1 MKNQK
6 KAIVLGLTASMLMPV
21 CFNGGTAEA
30 AAADTDVAAMQ
41 AEINDLTARLTDLEN
56 SLAAA
61 KEKQEAAK
69 SEKKAKKEAPTIK
82 WSGSTKSGYM
92 YDEDKTGKIK
102 AEANILARTVV
113 DKTYDVGIGLKFK
126 ATSSEPKDG
135 YSSEKNK
142 VKLTDS
148 YVGRSFGPVYVRAG
162 VQKVS
167 LGEGLWL
174 SKSSVNQFTAN
185 YKMTPRDALYLGY
198 GRDSQDY
205 LANDTNKD
213 FAPPARTRLLKFA
226 QYQHDF
232 SKDAYA
238 GLYVGA
244 QQPERYFGIYGS
256 TPIVGKF
263 GITAEYVRNT
273 NKDKPAQVYNIT
285 KNGPEKGSKIK
296 YGYDYFGA
304 HKDTQGYVISL
315 NYGKAKKKG
324 TWDIIGQYL
333 NVDQNLFMDDGYSSW
348 KDYIDAA
355 GFKGFGLIMDYA
367 TSDHSKLSL
376 LRYWAHT
383 NPDSANVDKDGNSLE
398 KSPHYS
404 TYLKFTTKF

>member
-1 MKNQK
+1 M
-6 KAIVLGLTASMLMPV
+6 
-21 CFNGGTAEA
+21 
-30 AAADTDVAAMQ
+30 
-41 AEINDLTARLTDLEN
+41 
-56 SLAAA
+56 
-61 KEKQEAAK
+61 
-69 SEKKAKKEAPTIK
+69 
-82 WSGSTKSGYM
+82 
-92 YDEDKTGKIK
+92 
-102 AEANILARTVV
+102 
-113 DKTYDVGIGLKFK
+113 
-126 ATSSEPKDG
+126 
-135 YSSEKNK
+135 
-142 VKLTDS
+142 
-148 YVGRSFGPVYVRAG
+148 
-162 VQKVS
+162 
-167 LGEGLWL
+167 
-174 SKSSVNQFTAN
+174 
-185 YKMTPRDALYLGY
+185 
-198 GRDSQDY
+198 
-205 LANDTNKD
+205 
-213 FAPPARTRLLKFA
+213 KFA

-273 NKDKPAQVYNIT
+273 NKDKPAQVYNMT
-285 KNGPEKGSKIK
+285 KNGPAKGSKIK

-355 GFKGFGLIMDYA
+355 GFKGFGLIVDYA
-367 TSDHSKLSL
+367 VSDHSKLSL

-383 NPDSANVDKDGNSLE
+383 NPDGANVNEDGDSLE

>member
-1 MKNQK
+1 
-6 KAIVLGLTASMLMPV
+6 
-21 CFNGGTAEA
+21 
-30 AAADTDVAAMQ
+30 MQ

-69 SEKKAKKEAPTIK
+69 SEKKAKKEAPTLK

-92 YDEDKTGKIK
+92 YDETKTGKIK
-102 AEANILARTVV
+102 AEAKILATTVV
-113 DKTYDVGIGLKFK
+113 DKTYDVGLGLKFK
-126 ATSSEPKDG
+126 STSSEPNDG
-135 YSSEKNK
+135 KYSSEKNK
-142 VKLTDS
+142 VKLDQA
-148 YVGRSFGPVYVRAG
+148 YVGRSFGPVYVKAG
-162 VQKVS
+162 AQSVS

-185 YKMTPRDALYLGY
+185 YKMTPRDTLYAGY

-205 LANDTNKD
+205 LANDTNKEYD
-213 FAPPARTRLLKFA
+213 PPARTRLLKFA

-238 GLYVGA
+238 GLYFGT

-256 TPIVGKF
+256 TPIVGKL
-263 GITAEYVRNT
+263 GISAEYVRNT
-273 NKDKPAQVYNIT
+273 NKDKPALTENEYGAD
-285 KNGPEKGSKIK
+285 NG
-296 YGYDYFGA
+296 YGYKYFGA
-304 HKDTQGYVISL
+304 NKNTQGYVISL

-367 TSDHSKLSL
+367 VSDHSKLSL

-383 NPDSANVDKDGNSLE
+383 NPDGDNLKGGTKAPLE

>member
-69 SEKKAKKEAPTIK
+69 SEKKAKKEAPTLK

-92 YDEDKTGKIK
+92 YNEEKTGKIK
-102 AEANILARTVV
+102 AEASILARTVV

-167 LGEGLWL
+167 IGEGLWL

-213 FAPPARTRLLKFA
+213 FNPPARTRLLKFA

-238 GLYVGA
+238 GLYVGT

-273 NKDKPAQVYNIT
+273 NKDKPASVQNKYDADI
-285 KNGPEKGSKIK
+285 G
-296 YGYDYFGA
+296 YGYEYFGA
-304 HKDTQGYVISL
+304 DKNTQGYVISL

-367 TSDHSKLSL
+367 VSDHSKLSL

-383 NPDSANVDKDGNSLE
+383 NPDGDNLKGGTGSSLE

>member
-6 KAIVLGLTASMLMPV
+6 KAIVLGITATMLMPV

-69 SEKKAKKEAPTIK
+69 SEKKAKKEASTIK

-92 YDEDKTGKIK
+92 YDEKKTGKIK
-102 AEANILARTVV
+102 AEAKILATTVV
-113 DKTYDVGIGLKFK
+113 DKTYDVGLGLKFK
-126 ATSSEPKDG
+126 STSSEPTDKD

-142 VKLTDS
+142 VKLEQA
-148 YVGRSFGPVYVRAG
+148 YVGRSFGPVYVKAG
-162 VQKVS
+162 VQSVS

-185 YKMTPRDALYLGY
+185 YKMTPRDTLYAGY

-205 LANDTNKD
+205 LVNDTNENE
-213 FAPPARTRLLKFA
+213 PQVRTRLLKFA

-232 SKDAYA
+232 SKDVYA
-238 GLYVGA
+238 GLYFGT

-256 TPIVGKF
+256 TPIVGKL
-263 GITAEYVRNT
+263 GISAEYVRNT
-273 NKDKPAQVYNIT
+273 NKDKPAQVYT
-285 KNGPEKGSKIK
+285 GSEKKGNLAKIK

-333 NVDQNLFMDDGYSSW
+333 NVDQNLFMDDKYTDW
-348 KDYIDAA
+348 DDYITAA

-383 NPDSANVDKDGNSLE
+383 NPDGDNLEGGTGAPLE
-398 KSPHYS
+398 KSSHYS

>member
-30 AAADTDVAAMQ
+30 AAADMDVAAMQ

-69 SEKKAKKEAPTIK
+69 SEKKAKKEAPTLK

-92 YDEDKTGKIK
+92 YDETKTGKIK
-102 AEANILARTVV
+102 AEAKILATTVV
-113 DKTYDVGIGLKFK
+113 DKTYDVGLGLKFK
-126 ATSSEPKDG
+126 STSSEPNDG
-135 YSSEKNK
+135 KYSSEKNK
-142 VKLTDS
+142 VKLDQA
-148 YVGRSFGPVYVRAG
+148 YVGRSFGPVYVKAG
-162 VQKVS
+162 AQSVS

-205 LANDTNKD
+205 LANDTNKRY
-213 FAPPARTRLLKFA
+213 APPTRTRLLKFA

-238 GLYVGA
+238 GLYVGT

-273 NKDKPAQVYNIT
+273 NKDKPASVQNKYDADI
-285 KNGPEKGSKIK
+285 G
-296 YGYDYFGA
+296 YGYEYFGA
-304 HKDTQGYVISL
+304 DKNTQGYVISL

>member
-30 AAADTDVAAMQ
+30 AAADMDVAAMQ

-69 SEKKAKKEAPTIK
+69 SEKKAKKEAPTLK

-92 YDEDKTGKIK
+92 YDETKTGKIK
-102 AEANILARTVV
+102 AEAKILATTVV
-113 DKTYDVGIGLKFK
+113 DKTYDVGLGLKFK
-126 ATSSEPKDG
+126 STSSEPNDG
-135 YSSEKNK
+135 KYSSEKNK
-142 VKLTDS
+142 VKLDQA
-148 YVGRSFGPVYVRAG
+148 YVGRSFGPVYVKAG
-162 VQKVS
+162 AQSVS

-205 LANDTNKD
+205 LANDTNKKY
-213 FAPPARTRLLKFA
+213 APPTRTRLLKFA

-238 GLYVGA
+238 GLYVGT

-273 NKDKPAQVYNIT
+273 NKDKPASVQNEDKANI
-285 KNGPEKGSKIK
+285 G
-296 YGYDYFGA
+296 YGYKYFGA
-304 HKDTQGYVISL
+304 DKNTQGYVISL

>member
-69 SEKKAKKEAPTIK
+69 SEKKAKKEAPTLK

-92 YDEDKTGKIK
+92 YDETKTGKIK
-102 AEANILARTVV
+102 AEVKILATTVV
-113 DKTYDVGIGLKFK
+113 DKTYDVGLGLKFK
-126 ATSSEPKDG
+126 STSSEPNDG
-135 YSSEKNK
+135 KYSSEKNK
-142 VKLTDS
+142 VKLDQA
-148 YVGRSFGPVYVRAG
+148 YVGRSFGPVYVKAG
-162 VQKVS
+162 AQSVS

-185 YKMTPRDALYLGY
+185 YKMTPRDTLYAGY

-205 LANDTNKD
+205 LGNDTNKEYD
-213 FAPPARTRLLKFA
+213 PPARTRLLKFA

-238 GLYVGA
+238 GLYFGT

-256 TPIVGKF
+256 TPIVGKL
-263 GITAEYVRNT
+263 GISAEYVRNT
-273 NKDKPAQVYNIT
+273 NKDKPALT
-285 KNGPEKGSKIK
+285 KINGYDADNG
-296 YGYDYFGA
+296 YGYKYFGA
-304 HKDTQGYVISL
+304 NKNTQGYVISL

-383 NPDSANVDKDGNSLE
+383 NPDGDNLKGGTGSSLE

>member
-30 AAADTDVAAMQ
+30 AAADMDVAAMQ

-56 SLAAA
+56 SLATA

-92 YDEDKTGKIK
+92 YNEEKTGKIK
-102 AEANILARTVV
+102 AEASILARTVV

-167 LGEGLWL
+167 IGEGLWL

-205 LANDTNKD
+205 LANDTNKRY
-213 FAPPARTRLLKFA
+213 APPTRTRLLKFA

-238 GLYVGA
+238 GLYVGT

-273 NKDKPAQVYNIT
+273 NKDKPASVQN
-285 KNGPEKGSKIK
+285 K
-296 YGYDYFGA
+296 YGEDIGYGYEYFGA
-304 HKDTQGYVISL
+304 DKNTQGYVISL

-367 TSDHSKLSL
+367 VSDHSKLSL

>member
-21 CFNGGTAEA
+21 CFNSGTAEA

-69 SEKKAKKEAPTIK
+69 SEKKAKKEAPTLK

-92 YDEDKTGKIK
+92 YDEKKTGKIK
-102 AEANILARTVV
+102 AEAKILATTVV
-113 DKTYDVGIGLKFK
+113 DKTYDVGLGLKFK
-126 ATSSEPKDG
+126 STSSEPSEDK

-142 VKLTDS
+142 VKLEQA
-148 YVGRSFGPVYVRAG
+148 YVGRSFGPVYVKAG
-162 VQKVS
+162 VQTVS

-185 YKMTPRDALYLGY
+185 YKMTPRDTLYAGY

-205 LANDTNKD
+205 LVNDTND
-213 FAPPARTRLLKFA
+213 GNPPARTRLLKFA

-238 GLYVGA
+238 GLYFGT
-244 QQPERYFGIYGS
+244 QQPERYFGVYGS
-256 TPIVGKF
+256 TPVVGKF
-263 GITAEYVRNT
+263 GVSAEYVRNT
-273 NKDKPAQVYNIT
+273 NKTKPGLDDKLD
-285 KNGPEKGSKIK
+285 NG
-296 YGYDYFGA
+296 YGYKYFGA
-304 HKDTQGYVISL
+304 NKNTQGYVISL

-333 NVDQNLFMDDGYSSW
+333 NIDQNLFMDDKYTDW
-348 KDYIDAA
+348 DDYITAA

-383 NPDSANVDKDGNSLE
+383 NPDGDNLKGGTKAPLE
-398 KSPHYS
+398 KSSHYS

>member
-30 AAADTDVAAMQ
+30 AAADRDVAAMQ

-69 SEKKAKKEAPTIK
+69 SEKKAKKEAPTLK

-92 YDEDKTGKIK
+92 YDETKTGKIK
-102 AEANILARTVV
+102 AEVKILATTVV
-113 DKTYDVGIGLKFK
+113 DKTYDVGLGLKFK
-126 ATSSEPKDG
+126 STSSEPNDG
-135 YSSEKNK
+135 KYSSEKNK
-142 VKLTDS
+142 VKLDQA
-148 YVGRSFGPVYVRAG
+148 YVGRSFGPVYVKAG
-162 VQKVS
+162 AQSVS

-205 LANDTNKD
+205 LANDTNKRY
-213 FAPPARTRLLKFA
+213 APQTRTRLLKFA

-238 GLYVGA
+238 GLYVGT

-273 NKDKPAQVYNIT
+273 NKDKPASVQNKYDADI
-285 KNGPEKGSKIK
+285 G
-296 YGYDYFGA
+296 YGYEYFGA
-304 HKDTQGYVISL
+304 NKNTQGYVISL

-383 NPDSANVDKDGNSLE
+383 NPDGDNLKGGTKAPLE

>member
-6 KAIVLGLTASMLMPV
+6 KAIVLGITAAMLMPV

-92 YDEDKTGKIK
+92 YDEKKTGKIK
-102 AEANILARTVV
+102 AEAKILATTVV
-113 DKTYDVGIGLKFK
+113 DKTYDVGLGLKFK
-126 ATSSEPKDG
+126 STSSEPNGNK

-142 VKLTDS
+142 IKLEQA
-148 YVGRSFGPVYVRAG
+148 YVGRSFGPVYVKAG
-162 VQKVS
+162 VQTVS

-185 YKMTPRDALYLGY
+185 YKMTPRDTLYAGY

-205 LANDTNKD
+205 LVNDTND
-213 FAPPARTRLLKFA
+213 ANPPARTRLLKFA

-238 GLYVGA
+238 GLYVGT

-273 NKDKPAQVYNIT
+273 NKDKPALAKSADGAEI
-285 KNGPEKGSKIK
+285 S
-296 YGYDYFGA
+296 YGYKYFGA

-315 NYGKAKKKG
+315 NYGNAKKKG
-324 TWDIIGQYL
+324 TWDIVGQYL
-333 NVDQNLFMDDGYSSW
+333 NVDQNLFMDDGYTGW
-348 KDYIDAA
+348 NDYINAD

-383 NPDSANVDKDGNSLE
+383 NPDGDNRKGGSGDSLE

>member
-1 MKNQK
+1 M
-6 KAIVLGLTASMLMPV
+6 
-21 CFNGGTAEA
+21 
-30 AAADTDVAAMQ
+30 DVAAMQ

-69 SEKKAKKEAPTIK
+69 SEKKAKKEAPTLK

-92 YDEDKTGKIK
+92 YDETKTGKIK
-102 AEANILARTVV
+102 AEAKILATTVV
-113 DKTYDVGIGLKFK
+113 DKTYDVGLGLKFK
-126 ATSSEPKDG
+126 STSSEPNDG
-135 YSSEKNK
+135 KYSSEKNK
-142 VKLTDS
+142 VKLDQA
-148 YVGRSFGPVYVRAG
+148 YVGRSFGPVYVKAG
-162 VQKVS
+162 AQSVS

-205 LANDTNKD
+205 LANDTNKKY
-213 FAPPARTRLLKFA
+213 APPTRTRLLKFA

-238 GLYVGA
+238 GLYVGT

-273 NKDKPAQVYNIT
+273 NKDKPASVQNKDKADI
-285 KNGPEKGSKIK
+285 G
-296 YGYDYFGA
+296 YGYEYFGA
-304 HKDTQGYVISL
+304 DKNTQGYVISL

-383 NPDSANVDKDGNSLE
+383 NPDGDNLKGGTGSSLE

>member
-6 KAIVLGLTASMLMPV
+6 KALVLGITAALLIPTYI
-21 CFNGGTAEA
+21 GGTAEA
-30 AAADTDVAAMQ
+30 ASTEPDVAAMQ

-69 SEKKAKKEAPTIK
+69 SAKKAKKESPEIK
-82 WSGSTKSGYM
+82 WSGSIKTGYM
-92 YDEDKTGKIK
+92 YDETKTGKVK
-102 AEANILARTVV
+102 GEAKILATTTV
-113 DKTYDVGIGLKFK
+113 DKTYDIGVGIKMK
-126 ATSSEPKDG
+126 STSSEPNNGK

-142 VKLTDS
+142 IKLEQA

-162 VQKVS
+162 VQNVS

-174 SKSSVNQFTAN
+174 SKASVNQFTAN
-185 YKMTPRDALYLGY
+185 YKITPHDSLFAGY

-205 LANDTNKD
+205 LVNDTNDAK
-213 FAPPARTRLLKFA
+213 PPTRTRLLKFA

-238 GLYVGA
+238 GLYFGT

-256 TPIVGKF
+256 TPIVGKLGF
-263 GITAEYVRNT
+263 SAEYVHNN
-273 NKDKPAQVYNIT
+273 NKHKPSSDASIDKKHTSGDA
-285 KNGPEKGSKIK
+285 G
-296 YGYDYFGA
+296 YGYDYTGA
-304 HKDTQGYVISL
+304 NKSTDGYVLSL
-315 NYGKAKKKG
+315 NYGKAKKQG
-324 TWDIIGQYL
+324 TWGITAQYL
-333 NVDQNLFMDDGYSSW
+333 NVDQNLFMDDSYTDW
-348 KDYIDAA
+348 DDYITAD
-355 GFKGFGLIMDYA
+355 GFKGYGLILDYA

-383 NPDSANVDKDGNSLE
+383 NPDSANVDSDGNYLE

-404 TYLKFTTKF
+404 TYLKFVTKF

>member
-6 KAIVLGLTASMLMPV
+6 KAIVLGITATMLMPV

-69 SEKKAKKEAPTIK
+69 SEKKAKKEAPTLK

-92 YDEDKTGKIK
+92 YDEKKTGKIK
-102 AEANILARTVV
+102 AEAKILATTVV
-113 DKTYDVGIGLKFK
+113 DKTYDVGLGLKFK
-126 ATSSEPKDG
+126 STSSEPNNGK

-142 VKLTDS
+142 VKLEQA
-148 YVGRSFGPVYVRAG
+148 YVGRSFGPVYVKAG
-162 VQKVS
+162 VQTVS

-185 YKMTPRDALYLGY
+185 YKMTPRDTLYAGY

-205 LANDTNKD
+205 LVNDTND
-213 FAPPARTRLLKFA
+213 DNPPARTRLLKFA

-238 GLYVGA
+238 GLYFGT
-244 QQPERYFGIYGS
+244 QQPERYLGVYGS

-263 GITAEYVRNT
+263 GISAEYVRNT
-273 NKDKPAQVYNIT
+273 NKEKPGFSDVG
-285 KNGPEKGSKIK
+285 NG
-296 YGYDYFGA
+296 YGYKYFGA
-304 HKDTQGYVISL
+304 NKNTQGYVISL

-333 NVDQNLFMDDGYSSW
+333 NIDQNLFMDDSYTDW
-348 KDYIDAA
+348 DDYITAD

-367 TSDHSKLSL
+367 TSDHTKLSL

-383 NPDSANVDKDGNSLE
+383 NPDGDNLKGGTGSSLE

>member
-69 SEKKAKKEAPTIK
+69 SEKKAKKEAPTLK

-92 YDEDKTGKIK
+92 YDEKKTGKIK
-102 AEANILARTVV
+102 AEAKILATTVV
-113 DKTYDVGIGLKFK
+113 DKTYDVGLGLKFK
-126 ATSSEPKDG
+126 STSSEPNGKK

-142 VKLTDS
+142 IKLEQA
-148 YVGRSFGPVYVRAG
+148 YVGRSFGPVYVKAG
-162 VQKVS
+162 VQTVS

-185 YKMTPRDALYLGY
+185 YKMTPRDTLYAGY

-205 LANDTNKD
+205 LVNDTND
-213 FAPPARTRLLKFA
+213 ANPPARTRLLKFA

-238 GLYVGA
+238 GLYFGT
-244 QQPERYFGIYGS
+244 QQPERYLGVYGS

-263 GITAEYVRNT
+263 GISAEYVRNT
-273 NKDKPAQVYNIT
+273 NKEKPGSSD
-285 KNGPEKGSKIK
+285 NG
-296 YGYDYFGA
+296 YGYEYFGA
-304 HKDTQGYVISL
+304 NKNTQGYVISL

-333 NVDQNLFMDDGYSSW
+333 NIDQNLFMDDKYTDW
-348 KDYIDAA
+348 DDYITAD

-383 NPDSANVDKDGNSLE
+383 NPDSANVDTEGNSLE

>member
-30 AAADTDVAAMQ
+30 AAADMDVVAMQ

-61 KEKQEAAK
+61 KEKQESAK
-69 SEKKAKKEAPTIK
+69 SEKKAKKEAPTLK

-92 YDEDKTGKIK
+92 YDEKKTGKIK
-102 AEANILARTVV
+102 AEAKILARTVV
-113 DKTYDVGIGLKFK
+113 DKTYDVGLGLKFK
-126 ATSSEPKDG
+126 STSSEPNNGK

-142 VKLTDS
+142 VKLEQA
-148 YVGRSFGPVYVRAG
+148 YVGRSFGPVYVKAG
-162 VQKVS
+162 VQTVS

-185 YKMTPRDALYLGY
+185 YKMTPRDTLYAGY

-205 LANDTNKD
+205 LVNDTND
-213 FAPPARTRLLKFA
+213 ANPPARTRLLKFA

-238 GLYVGA
+238 GLYFGT
-244 QQPERYFGIYGS
+244 QQPERYLGVYGS
-256 TPIVGKF
+256 TPIVGKL
-263 GITAEYVRNT
+263 GISAEYVRNT
-273 NKDKPAQVYNIT
+273 NKEKPGFGDVD
-285 KNGPEKGSKIK
+285 NG
-296 YGYDYFGA
+296 YGYKYFGA
-304 HKDTQGYVISL
+304 NKNTQGYVISL

-333 NVDQNLFMDDGYSSW
+333 NIDQNLFMSEDYTGW
-348 KDYIDAA
+348 NDYISAD

-367 TSDHSKLSL
+367 TSDHTKLSL

-383 NPDSANVDKDGNSLE
+383 NPDGDNLKGGTGSSLE

>member
-21 CFNGGTAEA
+21 CFNSGTAEA

-56 SLAAA
+56 SLATA

-92 YDEDKTGKIK
+92 YNEEKTGKIK
-102 AEANILARTVV
+102 AEASILARTVV

-167 LGEGLWL
+167 IGEGLWL

-205 LANDTNKD
+205 LANDTNKRY
-213 FAPPARTRLLKFA
+213 APPTRTRLLKFA

-238 GLYVGA
+238 GLYVGT

-273 NKDKPAQVYNIT
+273 NKDKPALV
-285 KNGPEKGSKIK
+285 KDEFDADNG
-296 YGYDYFGA
+296 YGYKYFGA
-304 HKDTQGYVISL
+304 DKNTQGYVISL

-383 NPDSANVDKDGNSLE
+383 NPDGDNLKGGTKAPLE

>member
-6 KAIVLGLTASMLMPV
+6 KAIVLGITATMLMPV

-92 YDEDKTGKIK
+92 YDETKTGKIK
-102 AEANILARTVV
+102 AEAKILATTVV

-126 ATSSEPKDG
+126 STSSEPNDG
-135 YSSEKNK
+135 KYSSEKNK
-142 VKLTDS
+142 VKLEQA
-148 YVGRSFGPVYVRAG
+148 YVGRSFGPVYVKAG
-162 VQKVS
+162 AQTVT

-205 LANDTNKD
+205 LVNDTNKEYD
-213 FAPPARTRLLKFA
+213 PPARTRLLKFA

-238 GLYVGA
+238 GLYVGT
-244 QQPERYFGIYGS
+244 QQPERYFGVYGS

-273 NKDKPAQVYNIT
+273 NKDKPALV
-285 KNGPEKGSKIK
+285 KNEYGADNG
-296 YGYDYFGA
+296 YGYKYFGA
-304 HKDTQGYVISL
+304 DKNTQGYVISL

-333 NVDQNLFMDDGYSSW
+333 NVDQNLFMDDGYTDW
-348 KDYIDAA
+348 DDYITAD

-383 NPDSANVDKDGNSLE
+383 NPDGDNLKGGTGAPLE

>member
-6 KAIVLGLTASMLMPV
+6 KAIVLGITAAMLMPV

-92 YDEDKTGKIK
+92 YDEKKTGKIK
-102 AEANILARTVV
+102 AEAKILATTVV
-113 DKTYDVGIGLKFK
+113 DKTYDVGLGLKFK
-126 ATSSEPKDG
+126 STSSEPNGNK

-142 VKLTDS
+142 IKLEQA
-148 YVGRSFGPVYVRAG
+148 YVGRSFGPVYVKAG
-162 VQKVS
+162 AQTVT

-185 YKMTPRDALYLGY
+185 YKMTPRDTLYAGY

-205 LANDTNKD
+205 LVNDTND
-213 FAPPARTRLLKFA
+213 ANPPARTRLLKFA

-238 GLYVGA
+238 GLYVGT

-273 NKDKPAQVYNIT
+273 NKDKPALAKSADGAEI
-285 KNGPEKGSKIK
+285 S
-296 YGYDYFGA
+296 YGYKYLGA

-315 NYGKAKKKG
+315 NYGNAKKKG
-324 TWDIIGQYL
+324 TWDIVGQYL
-333 NVDQNLFMDDGYSSW
+333 NVDQNLFMDDGYTGW
-348 KDYIDAA
+348 NDYINAD

-383 NPDSANVDKDGNSLE
+383 NPDGDNLKGGSGDSLE

>member
-30 AAADTDVAAMQ
+30 AAADMDVAAMQ

-56 SLAAA
+56 NLAAA

-69 SEKKAKKEAPTIK
+69 SEKKAKKEAPTLK

-92 YDEDKTGKIK
+92 YDEKKTGKIK
-102 AEANILARTVV
+102 AEAKILATTVV
-113 DKTYDVGIGLKFK
+113 DKTYDVGLGLKFK
-126 ATSSEPKDG
+126 STSSEPNGKK

-142 VKLTDS
+142 IKLEQA
-148 YVGRSFGPVYVRAG
+148 YVGRSFGPVYVKAG
-162 VQKVS
+162 VQTVS

-185 YKMTPRDALYLGY
+185 YKMTPRDTLYAGY

-205 LANDTNKD
+205 LVNDTND
-213 FAPPARTRLLKFA
+213 ANPPARTRLLKFA

-238 GLYVGA
+238 GLYFGT
-244 QQPERYFGIYGS
+244 QQPERYLGVYGS

-263 GITAEYVRNT
+263 GISAEYVRNT
-273 NKDKPAQVYNIT
+273 NKEKPGSSD
-285 KNGPEKGSKIK
+285 NG
-296 YGYDYFGA
+296 YGYKYFGA
-304 HKDTQGYVISL
+304 NKNTQGYVISL

-333 NVDQNLFMDDGYSSW
+333 NIDQNLFMDDKYTDW
-348 KDYIDAA
+348 DDYITAD

-367 TSDHSKLSL
+367 TSDHTKLSL
-376 LRYWAHT
+376 LRYWGHT
-383 NPDSANVDKDGNSLE
+383 NPDGDNLKDGTGSSLE

>member
-30 AAADTDVAAMQ
+30 AAADMDVAAMQ

-69 SEKKAKKEAPTIK
+69 
-82 WSGSTKSGYM
+82 
-92 YDEDKTGKIK
+92 
-102 AEANILARTVV
+102 
-113 DKTYDVGIGLKFK
+113 
-126 ATSSEPKDG
+126 TSSEPNDG
-135 YSSEKNK
+135 KYSSEKNK
-142 VKLTDS
+142 VKLEQA
-148 YVGRSFGPVYVRAG
+148 YVGRSFGPVYVKAG
-162 VQKVS
+162 AQSVS

-185 YKMTPRDALYLGY
+185 YKMTPRDTLYAGY

-205 LANDTNKD
+205 LVNDTNKD
-213 FAPPARTRLLKFA
+213 YNPPARTRLLKFA

-238 GLYVGA
+238 GLYFGT

-256 TPIVGKF
+256 TPIVGKL
-263 GITAEYVRNT
+263 GIRAEYIRNT
-273 NKDKPAQVYNIT
+273 NKDKPFQVEN
-285 KNGPEKGSKIK
+285 KKGTAIG
-296 YGYDYFGA
+296 YGYDYTGA
-304 HKDTQGYVISL
+304 SKNTSGYVIGL

-324 TWDIIGQYL
+324 TFGITAEYL
-333 NVDQNLFMDDGYSSW
+333 NVDQNLFMDDGYTDW
-348 KDYIDAA
+348 DDYITAD

-367 TSDHSKLSL
+367 TSDHTKLSL

>member
-30 AAADTDVAAMQ
+30 AAADMDVAAMQ

-69 SEKKAKKEAPTIK
+69 SEKKAKKEAPTLK

-92 YDEDKTGKIK
+92 YDEKKTGKIK
-102 AEANILARTVV
+102 AEAKILATTVV
-113 DKTYDVGIGLKFK
+113 DKTYDVGLGLKFK
-126 ATSSEPKDG
+126 STSSEPNNGK

-142 VKLTDS
+142 VKLEQA
-148 YVGRSFGPVYVRAG
+148 YVGRSFGPVYVKAG
-162 VQKVS
+162 VQTVS

-174 SKSSVNQFTAN
+174 AKSSVNQFTAN
-185 YKMTPRDALYLGY
+185 YKMTPRDTLYAGY

-205 LANDTNKD
+205 LVNDTND
-213 FAPPARTRLLKFA
+213 DNPPARTRLLKFA

-238 GLYVGA
+238 GLYFGT
-244 QQPERYFGIYGS
+244 QQPERYLGVYGS

-263 GITAEYVRNT
+263 GISAEYVRNT
-273 NKDKPAQVYNIT
+273 NKEKPGFSDVD
-285 KNGPEKGSKIK
+285 NG
-296 YGYDYFGA
+296 YGYKYFGA
-304 HKDTQGYVISL
+304 NKNTQGYVISL

-333 NVDQNLFMDDGYSSW
+333 NIDQNLFMDDSYTDW
-348 KDYIDAA
+348 DDYITAD

-367 TSDHSKLSL
+367 TSDHTKLSL

-383 NPDSANVDKDGNSLE
+383 NPDGDNLKDGTGSSLE

>member
-56 SLAAA
+56 NLAAA

-69 SEKKAKKEAPTIK
+69 SEKKAKKEAPTLK

-92 YDEDKTGKIK
+92 YDEKKTGKIK
-102 AEANILARTVV
+102 AEAKILATTVV
-113 DKTYDVGIGLKFK
+113 DKTYDVGLGLKFK
-126 ATSSEPKDG
+126 STSSEPNGKK

-142 VKLTDS
+142 IKLEQA
-148 YVGRSFGPVYVRAG
+148 YVGRSFGPVYVKAG
-162 VQKVS
+162 VQTVS

-185 YKMTPRDALYLGY
+185 YKMTPRDTLYAGY

-205 LANDTNKD
+205 LVNDTND
-213 FAPPARTRLLKFA
+213 ANPPARTRLLKFA

-238 GLYVGA
+238 GLYFGT
-244 QQPERYFGIYGS
+244 QQPERYLGVYGS

-263 GITAEYVRNT
+263 GISAEYVRNT
-273 NKDKPAQVYNIT
+273 NKEKPGSSD
-285 KNGPEKGSKIK
+285 NG
-296 YGYDYFGA
+296 YGYKYFGA
-304 HKDTQGYVISL
+304 NKNTQGYVISL

-333 NVDQNLFMDDGYSSW
+333 NIDQNLFMDDKYTDW
-348 KDYIDAA
+348 DDYITAD

-367 TSDHSKLSL
+367 TSDHTKLSL
-376 LRYWAHT
+376 LRYWGHT
-383 NPDSANVDKDGNSLE
+383 NPDGDNLKDGTGSSLE

>member
-1 MKNQK
+1 M
-6 KAIVLGLTASMLMPV
+6 
-21 CFNGGTAEA
+21 
-30 AAADTDVAAMQ
+30 DVAAMQ

-69 SEKKAKKEAPTIK
+69 SEKKAKKEAPTLK

-92 YDEDKTGKIK
+92 YDETKTGKIK
-102 AEANILARTVV
+102 AEAKILATTVV
-113 DKTYDVGIGLKFK
+113 DKTYDVGLGLKFK
-126 ATSSEPKDG
+126 STSSEPNDG
-135 YSSEKNK
+135 KYSSEKNK
-142 VKLTDS
+142 VKLDQA
-148 YVGRSFGPVYVRAG
+148 YVGRSFGPVYVKAG
-162 VQKVS
+162 AQSVS

-205 LANDTNKD
+205 LANDTNKKY
-213 FAPPARTRLLKFA
+213 APPTRTRLLKFA

-238 GLYVGA
+238 GLYVGT

-273 NKDKPAQVYNIT
+273 NKDKPASVQNKDKADI
-285 KNGPEKGSKIK
+285 G
-296 YGYDYFGA
+296 YGYEYFGA
-304 HKDTQGYVISL
+304 DKNTQGYVISL

>member
-30 AAADTDVAAMQ
+30 AAADMDVAAMQ

-56 SLAAA
+56 SLATA

-92 YDEDKTGKIK
+92 YDEKKNGKIK
-102 AEANILARTVV
+102 AQAKILATTVV
-113 DKTYDVGIGLKFK
+113 DKTYDVGLGLKFK
-126 ATSSEPKDG
+126 STSSEPNNGK

-142 VKLTDS
+142 VKLEQA
-148 YVGRSFGPVYVRAG
+148 YVGRSFGPVYVKAG
-162 VQKVS
+162 AQTVS

-185 YKMTPRDALYLGY
+185 YKMTPRDTLYVGY

-205 LANDTNKD
+205 LANDTNDD
-213 FAPPARTRLLKFA
+213 FEPPARTRLLKFA

-238 GLYVGA
+238 GLYVGT

-263 GITAEYVRNT
+263 GITAEYIRNT

-285 KNGPEKGSKIK
+285 KNNLKGSKIK
-296 YGYDYFGA
+296 YGYDYSGA

-333 NVDQNLFMDDGYSSW
+333 NVDQNLFMDNGYSGW
-348 KDYIDAA
+348 NDYITAN

-367 TSDHSKLSL
+367 TSDHTKLSL

-383 NPDSANVDKDGNSLE
+383 NPDSANVDTKGNSLE

>member
-21 CFNGGTAEA
+21 CFNSGTAEA

-92 YDEDKTGKIK
+92 YDEKKTGKIK
-102 AEANILARTVV
+102 AEAKLLARTVV
-113 DKTYDVGIGLKFK
+113 DKTYDVGLGLKFK
-126 ATSSEPKDG
+126 STSSEPNGKKC
-135 YSSEKNK
+135 SSEKNK
-142 VKLTDS
+142 IKLEQA
-148 YVGRSFGPVYVRAG
+148 YVGRSFGPVYVKAG
-162 VQKVS
+162 VQTVS

-185 YKMTPRDALYLGY
+185 YKMTPRDTLYVGY

-205 LANDTNKD
+205 LVNDTNDDK
-213 FAPPARTRLLKFA
+213 PPARTRLLKFA

-238 GLYVGA
+238 GLYFGT
-244 QQPERYFGIYGS
+244 QQPERYLGVYGS
-256 TPIVGKF
+256 TPIVGKL
-263 GITAEYVRNT
+263 GISAEYVRNT
-273 NKDKPAQVYNIT
+273 NKDKPELIENKDA
-285 KNGPEKGSKIK
+285 GSG
-296 YGYDYFGA
+296 YGYKYFGA
-304 HKDTQGYVISL
+304 NKNTQGYVISL

-333 NVDQNLFMDDGYSSW
+333 NIDQNLFMDDKYTDW
-348 KDYIDAA
+348 DDYITAD

-383 NPDSANVDKDGNSLE
+383 NPDGDNLEGGTKAPLE
-398 KSPHYS
+398 KSSHYS

>member
-1 MKNQK
+1 M
-6 KAIVLGLTASMLMPV
+6 
-21 CFNGGTAEA
+21 
-30 AAADTDVAAMQ
+30 DVAAMQ

-69 SEKKAKKEAPTIK
+69 SEKKAKKEAPTLK

-92 YDEDKTGKIK
+92 YDETKTGKIK
-102 AEANILARTVV
+102 AEAKILATTVV
-113 DKTYDVGIGLKFK
+113 DKTYDVGLGLKFK
-126 ATSSEPKDG
+126 STSSEPNDG
-135 YSSEKNK
+135 KYSSEKNK
-142 VKLTDS
+142 VKLDQA
-148 YVGRSFGPVYVRAG
+148 YVGRSFGPVYVKAG
-162 VQKVS
+162 AQSVS

-185 YKMTPRDALYLGY
+185 YKMTPRDTLYAGY

-205 LANDTNKD
+205 LGNDTNKEYD
-213 FAPPARTRLLKFA
+213 PPARTRLLKFA

-238 GLYVGA
+238 GLYFGT

-256 TPIVGKF
+256 TPIVGKL
-263 GITAEYVRNT
+263 GISAEYVRNT
-273 NKDKPAQVYNIT
+273 NKDKPALT
-285 KNGPEKGSKIK
+285 KINEYDADNG
-296 YGYDYFGA
+296 YGYKYFGA
-304 HKDTQGYVISL
+304 NKNTQGYVISL

-355 GFKGFGLIMDYA
+355 GFKWFGLIMDYA
-367 TSDHSKLSL
+367 VSDHSKLSL

-383 NPDSANVDKDGNSLE
+383 NPDGDNLKGGTGSSLE

>member
-6 KAIVLGLTASMLMPV
+6 KAIVLGITAAMLMPV

-92 YDEDKTGKIK
+92 YDEKKTGKIK
-102 AEANILARTVV
+102 AQAKILATTVV
-113 DKTYDVGIGLKFK
+113 DKTYDVGLGLKFK
-126 ATSSEPKDG
+126 STSSEPNGKK

-142 VKLTDS
+142 VKLEQA
-148 YVGRSFGPVYVRAG
+148 YVGRSFGPVYVKAG
-162 VQKVS
+162 VQTVS

-205 LANDTNKD
+205 LVNDTND
-213 FAPPARTRLLKFA
+213 DNPPARTRLLKFA

-238 GLYVGA
+238 GLYFGT
-244 QQPERYFGIYGS
+244 QQPERYFGVYGS
-256 TPIVGKF
+256 TPVVGKF
-263 GITAEYVRNT
+263 GVSAEYVRNT
-273 NKDKPAQVYNIT
+273 NKDKPALAKSADGAEI
-285 KNGPEKGSKIK
+285 S
-296 YGYDYFGA
+296 YGYKYLGA

-333 NVDQNLFMDDGYSSW
+333 NVDQNLFMDDGYTGW
-348 KDYIDAA
+348 NDYINAD

-383 NPDSANVDKDGNSLE
+383 NPDGDNLNDKRAPLE

>member
-30 AAADTDVAAMQ
+30 AAADMDVAAMQ

-69 SEKKAKKEAPTIK
+69 SEKKAKKEAPTLK

-92 YDEDKTGKIK
+92 YDETKTGKIK
-102 AEANILARTVV
+102 AEAKILATTVV
-113 DKTYDVGIGLKFK
+113 DKTYDVGLGLKFK
-126 ATSSEPKDG
+126 STSSEPNDG
-135 YSSEKNK
+135 KYSSEKNK
-142 VKLTDS
+142 VKLDQA
-148 YVGRSFGPVYVRAG
+148 YVGRSFGPVYVKAG
-162 VQKVS
+162 AQSVS

-205 LANDTNKD
+205 LANDTNKKY
-213 FAPPARTRLLKFA
+213 APPTRTRLLKFA

-238 GLYVGA
+238 GLYVGT

-273 NKDKPAQVYNIT
+273 NKDKPASVQNKDKADI
-285 KNGPEKGSKIK
+285 G
-296 YGYDYFGA
+296 YGYEYFGA
-304 HKDTQGYVISL
+304 DKNTQGYVISL

>member
-69 SEKKAKKEAPTIK
+69 SEKKAKKEAPTLK

-92 YDEDKTGKIK
+92 YDETKTGKIK
-102 AEANILARTVV
+102 AEVKILATTVV
-113 DKTYDVGIGLKFK
+113 DKTYDVGLGLKFK
-126 ATSSEPKDG
+126 STSSEPNDG
-135 YSSEKNK
+135 KYSSEKNK
-142 VKLTDS
+142 VKLDQA
-148 YVGRSFGPVYVRAG
+148 YVGRSFGPVYVKAG
-162 VQKVS
+162 AQSVS

-185 YKMTPRDALYLGY
+185 YKMTPRDTLYAGY

-205 LANDTNKD
+205 LGNDTNKEYD
-213 FAPPARTRLLKFA
+213 PPARTRLLKFA

-238 GLYVGA
+238 GLYFGT

-256 TPIVGKF
+256 TPIVGKL
-263 GITAEYVRNT
+263 GISAEYVRNT
-273 NKDKPAQVYNIT
+273 NKDKPALTENEYGAD
-285 KNGPEKGSKIK
+285 NG
-296 YGYDYFGA
+296 YGYKYFGA
-304 HKDTQGYVISL
+304 NKNTQGYVISL

-383 NPDSANVDKDGNSLE
+383 NPDGDNLKGGTGSSLE

>member
-30 AAADTDVAAMQ
+30 AAADMDVAAMQ

-69 SEKKAKKEAPTIK
+69 SEKKAKKEAPTLK

-92 YDEDKTGKIK
+92 YDETKTGKIK
-102 AEANILARTVV
+102 AEAKILATTVV
-113 DKTYDVGIGLKFK
+113 DKTYDVGLGLKFK
-126 ATSSEPKDG
+126 STSSEPNDG
-135 YSSEKNK
+135 KYSSEKNK
-142 VKLTDS
+142 VKLEQA
-148 YVGRSFGPVYVRAG
+148 YVGRSFGPVYVKAG
-162 VQKVS
+162 TQTVT

-205 LANDTNKD
+205 LVNDTNKEYD
-213 FAPPARTRLLKFA
+213 PPARTRLLKFA

-238 GLYVGA
+238 GLYVGT

-273 NKDKPAQVYNIT
+273 NKDKPALV
-285 KNGPEKGSKIK
+285 KNEFGADNG
-296 YGYDYFGA
+296 YGYKYFGA
-304 HKDTQGYVISL
+304 DKNTQGYVISL

-333 NVDQNLFMDDGYSSW
+333 NVDQNLFMDDSYTDW
-348 KDYIDAA
+348 DDYITAD
-355 GFKGFGLIMDYA
+355 GFKGVGLIMDYA

-383 NPDSANVDKDGNSLE
+383 NPDGDNLKGGKGDPLE

>member
-6 KAIVLGLTASMLMPV
+6 KAIVLGITAAMLMPV

-92 YDEDKTGKIK
+92 YDEKKTGKIK
-102 AEANILARTVV
+102 AEAKILATTVV
-113 DKTYDVGIGLKFK
+113 DKTYDVGLGLKFK
-126 ATSSEPKDG
+126 STSSEPNGKK

-142 VKLTDS
+142 IKLEQA
-148 YVGRSFGPVYVRAG
+148 YVGRSFGPVYVKAG
-162 VQKVS
+162 VQTVS

-205 LANDTNKD
+205 LVNDTSDDNL
-213 FAPPARTRLLKFA
+213 PARTRLLKFA

-238 GLYVGA
+238 GLYFGT
-244 QQPERYFGIYGS
+244 QQPERYFGVYGS
-256 TPIVGKF
+256 TPVVGKF
-263 GITAEYVRNT
+263 GVSAEYVRNT
-273 NKDKPAQVYNIT
+273 NKTKPGFGKVD
-285 KNGPEKGSKIK
+285 NG
-296 YGYDYFGA
+296 YGYEFFGA
-304 HKDTQGYVISL
+304 NKNTQGYVISL

-333 NVDQNLFMDDGYSSW
+333 NVDQNLFMDDKYTDW
-348 KDYIDAA
+348 DDYISAA

-383 NPDSANVDKDGNSLE
+383 NPDGDNLEGGMGAPLE

>member
-30 AAADTDVAAMQ
+30 AAADMDVAAMQ

-69 SEKKAKKEAPTIK
+69 SEKKAKKEAPTLK

-92 YDEDKTGKIK
+92 YDEKKTGKIK
-102 AEANILARTVV
+102 AQVKILATTVV
-113 DKTYDVGIGLKFK
+113 DKTYDVGLGLKFK
-126 ATSSEPKDG
+126 STSSEPNNGK

-142 VKLTDS
+142 VKLEQA
-148 YVGRSFGPVYVRAG
+148 YVGRSFGPVYVKAG
-162 VQKVS
+162 AQTVS

-185 YKMTPRDALYLGY
+185 YKMTPRDTLYVGY

-205 LANDTNKD
+205 LANDTND
-213 FAPPARTRLLKFA
+213 DEPPARTRLLKFA

-238 GLYVGA
+238 GLYFGT
-244 QQPERYFGIYGS
+244 QQPERYLGVYGS
-256 TPIVGKF
+256 TPIVGKL
-263 GITAEYVRNT
+263 GISAEYVRNT
-273 NKDKPAQVYNIT
+273 NKDKPALAKYEGADI
-285 KNGPEKGSKIK
+285 G
-296 YGYDYFGA
+296 YGYKYFGA
-304 HKDTQGYVISL
+304 NKNTQGYVISL

-333 NVDQNLFMDDGYSSW
+333 NIDQNLFMDNGYSGW
-348 KDYIDAA
+348 NDYITAD

-367 TSDHSKLSL
+367 TSDHTKLSL

-383 NPDSANVDKDGNSLE
+383 NPDGDNLKGGTGSSLE

>member
-30 AAADTDVAAMQ
+30 AAADMDVAAMQ

-69 SEKKAKKEAPTIK
+69 SEKKAKKEAPTLK

-92 YDEDKTGKIK
+92 YDETKTGKIK

-205 LANDTNKD
+205 LANDTNKRY
-213 FAPPARTRLLKFA
+213 APPTRTRLLKFA

-238 GLYVGA
+238 GLYVGT

-273 NKDKPAQVYNIT
+273 NKDKPASVQNKYDADI
-285 KNGPEKGSKIK
+285 G
-296 YGYDYFGA
+296 YGYEYFGA
-304 HKDTQGYVISL
+304 DKNTQGYVISL

-383 NPDSANVDKDGNSLE
+383 NPDGDNLKGGTGSSLE

>member
-1 MKNQK
+1 M
-6 KAIVLGLTASMLMPV
+6 
-21 CFNGGTAEA
+21 
-30 AAADTDVAAMQ
+30 DVAAMQ

-69 SEKKAKKEAPTIK
+69 SEKKAKKEAPTLK

-92 YDEDKTGKIK
+92 YDEKKTGKIK
-102 AEANILARTVV
+102 AEAKILATTVV
-113 DKTYDVGIGLKFK
+113 DKTYDVGLGLKFK
-126 ATSSEPKDG
+126 STSSEPNNGK

-142 VKLTDS
+142 VKLEQA
-148 YVGRSFGPVYVRAG
+148 YVGRSFGPVYVKAG
-162 VQKVS
+162 VQTVS

-174 SKSSVNQFTAN
+174 AKSSVNQFTAN
-185 YKMTPRDALYLGY
+185 YKMTPRDTLYAGY

-205 LANDTNKD
+205 LVNDTND
-213 FAPPARTRLLKFA
+213 NNPPARTRLLKFA

-238 GLYVGA
+238 GLYFGT
-244 QQPERYFGIYGS
+244 QQPERYLGVYGS

-263 GITAEYVRNT
+263 GISAEYVRNT
-273 NKDKPAQVYNIT
+273 NKEKPGFSD
-285 KNGPEKGSKIK
+285 NG
-296 YGYDYFGA
+296 YGYKYFGA
-304 HKDTQGYVISL
+304 NKNTQGYVISL

-333 NVDQNLFMDDGYSSW
+333 NIDQNLFMDDSYTDW
-348 KDYIDAA
+348 DDYITAD

-367 TSDHSKLSL
+367 TSDHTKLSL

-383 NPDSANVDKDGNSLE
+383 NPDGDNLKGGTGSSLE

>member
-69 SEKKAKKEAPTIK
+69 SEKKAKKEAPTLK

-92 YDEDKTGKIK
+92 YDETKTGKIK
-102 AEANILARTVV
+102 AEAKILATTVV
-113 DKTYDVGIGLKFK
+113 DKTYDVGLGLKFK
-126 ATSSEPKDG
+126 STSSEPNDG
-135 YSSEKNK
+135 KYSSEKNK
-142 VKLTDS
+142 VKLDQA
-148 YVGRSFGPVYVRAG
+148 YVGRSFGPVYVKAG
-162 VQKVS
+162 AQSVS

-185 YKMTPRDALYLGY
+185 YKMTPRDTLYAGY

-205 LANDTNKD
+205 LGNDTNKEYD
-213 FAPPARTRLLKFA
+213 PPARTRLLKFA

-238 GLYVGA
+238 GLYFGT

-256 TPIVGKF
+256 TPIVGKL
-263 GITAEYVRNT
+263 GISAEYVRNT
-273 NKDKPAQVYNIT
+273 NKDKPALTENEYGAD
-285 KNGPEKGSKIK
+285 NG
-296 YGYDYFGA
+296 YGYKYFGA
-304 HKDTQGYVISL
+304 NKNTQGYVISL

-383 NPDSANVDKDGNSLE
+383 NPDGDNLKGGTGSSLE